1 MAGLR
6 ELAWELSTKGVGK
19 AVKDTK
25 QVNPQFDK
33 TKKNITDIDL
43 GVNKLGGTFKTNFT
57 GIKSTLDTASSG
69 LKSLGKEIKSKG
81 DDISKLGSKITKL
94 ALPITGLATA
104 GVKMSLDLDK
114 GIRQI
119 STLTDEH
126 ILPISQVKKEIR
138 EMSDLT
144 GIAQTEIAE
153 SVYEAL
159 SSDVEQKDVMKFV
172 KSGINLTRAG
182 FTDMATVIDATTTVL
197 NAYGDQM
204 TDVGKVHDIFV
215 MTQDKGKITVDEL
228 GQSIG
233 RVIPTAAAA
242 EVSLE
247 QLGASYSMLT
257 AKGQNPQIATTN
269 LNALLAE
276 LSTTGSKADKV
287 LRKKTGKSFKE
298 LTKNGN
304 TLGDVLDVL
313 NKGAIETGQS
323 LNDMFGRSGGMA
335 ALTLISEGK
344 EAYNELVAIMD
355 NATGATIANAEKMAG
370 PGVRMQTAWTKMKNT
385 MIDIGDII
393 VPSLVPI
400 VEGISS
406 VATAFSRLDPQL
418 QSTIVEYGMLAIA
431 AGPIISIVGGV
442 ISVVGTLVGGLGS
455 LIAML
460 APVIAGIGSGLV
472 TALGAVF
479 SPIGL
484 LVGAIGGVIVIGR
497 NLIKNWDKVKAHAKE
512 LGGGPL
518 GYLRAALSS
527 TGDMFKGLGEKAA
540 GVLDW
545 IKDKWSGLKSFLANP
560 IKGTIS
566 IFTGGDSGAT
576 KTSIAS
582 KASLPTKSFG
592 STGLGPI
599 RADGSHA
606 SGLNYVPKNNYRA
619 ILHPGEMV
627 LTRKTSDEFR
637 SMGGT
642 KDKVP
647 QTGSGPAAVTGESN
661 TFSPNIYI
669 TVEGNADENTVN
681 DIREV
686 VRNEIESIFRALT
699 LQRA

>member
-1 MAGLR
+1 MASLR
-6 ELAWELSTKGVGK
+6 ELIWELSTKGVSK
-19 AVKDTK
+19 ATKDTK
-25 QVNPQFDK
+25 EVNKQFDK
-33 TKKNITDIDL
+33 TKKSVTDIDL
-43 GVNKLGGTFKTNFT
+43 GVKTLGGTFKDSFK
-57 GIKSTLDTASSG
+57 GIKSTLDSASSG
-69 LKSLGKEIKSKG
+69 LKNLGKDLQSKGKEIS
-81 DDISKLGSKITKL
+81 SLGGKITK
-94 ALPITGLATA
+94 ATLPLTALATA

-126 ILPISQVKKEIR
+126 ILPIAQVKKEIR

-172 KSGINLTRAG
+172 RSGIDLTRAG
-182 FTDMATVIDATTTVL
+182 FTDMATVVDATTTVL
-197 NAYGDQM
+197 NAYGDQAA
-204 TDVGKVHDIFV
+204 DISKIHDIFV

-276 LSTTGSKADKV
+276 LSTTGGKADKV

-304 TLGDVLDVL
+304 TLGDVLEIL
-313 NKGAIETGQS
+313 NKGAIESGQS

-344 EAYNELVAIMD
+344 EAYNEMVSIMD

-370 PGVRMQTAWTKMKNT
+370 PGIRMQTAWTKMKNT

-400 VEGISS
+400 IEGISS
-406 VATAFSRLDPQL
+406 VATAFSGLDPQL
-418 QSTIVEYGMLAIA
+418 QSTIVQYGMLAIA

-455 LIAML
+455 LIAIL

-479 SPIGL
+479 SPMGL
-484 LVGAIGGVIVIGR
+484 LVGAIGGVIGIGV

-527 TGDMFKGLGEKAA
+527 TGEMFAGLGDIA
-540 GVLDW
+540 GGVFDW
-545 IKDKWSGLKSFLANP
+545 IKDKWNGLRNFLANP

-566 IFTGGDSGAT
+566 ILTGGDSNVT
-576 KTSIAS
+576 KSSVAS

-606 SGLNYVPKNNYRA
+606 TGLNYVPKNNYKA
-619 ILHPGEMV
+619 IV
-627 LTRKTSDEFR
+627 LTRSTADDYR
-637 SMGGT
+637 AMGGT
-642 KDKVP
+642 KDRVP
-647 QTGSGPAAVTGESN
+647 QLKGSPTVAAGASN
-661 TFSPNIYI
+661 TFSPNIFI
-669 TVEGNADENTVN
+669 TVEGNADDNTV
-681 DIREV
+681 DKIKDV
-686 VRNEIESIFRALT
+686 VRNEVESIFKTLT

>member
-1 MAGLR
+1 MASLR
-6 ELAWELSTKGVGK
+6 ELIWELSTKGVSK
-19 AVKDTK
+19 ATKDTK
-25 QVNPQFDK
+25 EVNKQFDK
-33 TKKNITDIDL
+33 TKKSVTDIDL
-43 GVNKLGGTFKTNFT
+43 GVKTLGGTFKDSFK
-57 GIKSTLDTASSG
+57 GIKSTLDSASSG
-69 LKSLGKEIKSKG
+69 LKNFGKDLQTKGKEIS
-81 DDISKLGSKITKL
+81 SLGGKITK
-94 ALPITGLATA
+94 ATLPLTTLATA

-119 STLTDEH
+119 STLTDEN
-126 ILPISQVKKEIR
+126 ILPIAQVKKEIR

-144 GIAQTEIAE
+144 GIAQTEISE

-159 SSDVEQKDVMKFV
+159 SSDVDQTKVMDFV

-197 NAYGDQM
+197 NAYGDQV
-204 TDVGKVHDIFV
+204 TDVGKIHDIFV

-276 LSTTGSKADKV
+276 LSTTSGKADKV

-298 LTKNGN
+298 LTKNGS

-313 NKGAIETGQS
+313 NQGAIETGQS

-344 EAYNELVAIMD
+344 EAYNEMVAIMD

-370 PGVRMQTAWTKMKNT
+370 PGQKMAQAWNKVKNV
-385 MIDIGDII
+385 MIDVGDIV
-393 VPSLVPI
+393 VPTILPI
-400 VEGISS
+400 IEGIGNL
-406 VATAFSRLDPQL
+406 ATMFSKLDPQM
-418 QSTIVEYGMLAIA
+418 QSTVVQYGMLAIA

-442 ISVVGTLVGGLGS
+442 ISGLGKLVGLIGKLAGGTKLLSAVGGGLKLLLGGVS
-455 LIAML
+455 LKFAAIIGIA
-460 APVIAGIGSGLV
+460 
-472 TALGAVF
+472 
-479 SPIGL
+479 
-484 LVGAIGGVIVIGR
+484 GGVIAIGQ
-497 NLIKNWDKVKAHAKE
+497 NLISNWGKIKAHAKE

-518 GYLRAALSS
+518 AYLRAALSS
-527 TGDMFKGLGEKAA
+527 TGEMFAGLGDIA
-540 GVLDW
+540 GGVFDW
-545 IKDKWSGLKSFLANP
+545 IKDKWDGLRSFLANP

-627 LTRKTSDEFR
+627 LTRKTSDKFR

-647 QTGSGPAAVTGESN
+647 QTGSGPAVVAGESN
-661 TFSPNIYI
+661 TFAPNIYI

-686 VRNEIESIFRALT
+686 VRNEIESIFRTLT